1 MNIWQFSNNGSNNL
15 NFFYSL
21 HFKIIGYILCPT
33 QRKLASM
40 DKIRVLIADS
50 YDVYRR
56 GLQSILSESGKVILE
71 KTATNGKELITAF
84 RKNPESLCLIS
95 SNIAD
100 ANIHDLLQKLRQ
112 INENVQVIV
121 LTYSTDI
128 SHLNQSLKA
137 GVKGYLSKN
146 CSADE
151 LVESVVTV
159 SKGDQAFGKS
169 VSQLMI
175 GRYADQAKKTSPKP
189 NRQITKRE
197 REILKLIVEGYTSP
211 EIAKILFI
219 SSRTVET
226 HRSNLMNKLELKN
239 TAALV
244 RFALEEE
251 NIT

>member
-1 MNIWQFSNNGSNNL
+1 
-15 NFFYSL
+15 
-21 HFKIIGYILCPT
+21 
-33 QRKLASM
+33 M

-56 GLQSILSESGKVILE
+56 GLQSILSESGKIRLE
-71 KTATNGKELITAF
+71 KSARNGKELITAF
-84 RKNPESLCLIS
+84 KKSPDSLCLIS

-100 ANIHDLLQKLRQ
+100 SNIHDILQKLRQ
-112 INENVQVIV
+112 VNDDVPVIV

-137 GVKGYLSKN
+137 GVKGYLTKN
-146 CSADE
+146 CSAEE
-151 LVESVVTV
+151 LLQSVLTV
-159 SKGDQAFGKS
+159 ANGEQAFSKS

-175 GRYADQAKKTSPKP
+175 GRYADQAKNTTSKP
-189 NRQITKRE
+189 VRQITKRE

-219 SSRTVET
+219 STRTVET

-244 RFALEEE
+244 RFALEEAD
-251 NIT
+251 IT

>member
-1 MNIWQFSNNGSNNL
+1 
-15 NFFYSL
+15 
-21 HFKIIGYILCPT
+21 
-33 QRKLASM
+33 M
-40 DKIRVLIADS
+40 DKIRVLIAES

-56 GLQSILSESGKVILE
+56 GLQSILSESGKFRLE
-71 KTATNGKELITAF
+71 KTARNGKELIAAF
-84 RKNPESLCLIS
+84 KKSPDSLCLIS

-112 INENVQVIV
+112 VNEEVPVIV

-137 GVKGYLSKN
+137 GVKGYLTKN
-146 CSADE
+146 CTSEE
-151 LVESVVTV
+151 LLQSILTV
-159 SKGDQAFGKS
+159 ANGEQAFSKS

-175 GRYADQAKKTSPKP
+175 GRYADQAKNTTSKP
-189 NRQITKRE
+189 VRQITKRE

-244 RFALEEE
+244 RFALEEAD
-251 NIT
+251 IT